1 MRWLWNEL
9 NVGHP
14 AVRGCQGRT
23 RDVRPRAFRKEPIC
37 GQVRGRANRGTEAPT
52 PGEALAL
59 VEEYRDKLEKLS
71 ADQGDRLTL
80 EKGATRRTSGER

>member
-1 MRWLWNEL
+1 
-9 NVGHP
+9 
-14 AVRGCQGRT
+14 
-23 RDVRPRAFRKEPIC
+23 
-37 GQVRGRANRGTEAPT
+37 
-52 PGEALAL
+52 